1 MEGCSLADARR
12 QGVGPTRAAKRAI
25 DFEGPSAILFESPCV
40 QLVKPKESVSV
51 NTDTCTGCKKCITE
65 IGCPGLGFD
74 QTRKGAKSKDRGQ
87 AFVDASL
94 CNGCGLCVQVCPFK
108 AIELP
113 GNAEERRPMRNVLL
127 TGVGGQGTVLAA
139 KVLAQAA
146 QAKGWQVRTAE
157 TIGMAQRGGS
167 VVSHVRM
174 GDNGEEVIAPLVAK
188 GTADMIIAFEPAEAA
203 RVLPYLAPDGV
214 MVSATTSI
222 QPITAALSTEP
233 YLAEATI
240 ASLDERLNKCAAAP
254 ARFVLVDDESV
265 LSQVGNRK
273 ALNTVLLAFALKT
286 GHLPLSLDDLRDA
299 IRACVKPR
307 FVELNLAAIDL
318 VESKE

>member
-1 MEGCSLADARR
+1 
-12 QGVGPTRAAKRAI
+12 
-25 DFEGPSAILFESPCV
+25 
-40 QLVKPKESVSV
+40 
-51 NTDTCTGCKKCITE
+51 
-65 IGCPGLGFD
+65 
-74 QTRKGAKSKDRGQ
+74 
-87 AFVDASL
+87 
-94 CNGCGLCVQVCPFK
+94 
-108 AIELP
+108 
-113 GNAEERRPMRNVLL
+113 MRNVLL

-203 RVLPYLAPDGV
+203 RVLPYLAPDGL

-240 ASLDERLNKCAAAP
+240 ASLDERLNECAEAS
-254 ARFVLVDDESV
+254 ARFVLVDDEAV

>member
-1 MEGCSLADARR
+1 
-12 QGVGPTRAAKRAI
+12 
-25 DFEGPSAILFESPCV
+25 
-40 QLVKPKESVSV
+40 
-51 NTDTCTGCKKCITE
+51 
-65 IGCPGLGFD
+65 
-74 QTRKGAKSKDRGQ
+74 
-87 AFVDASL
+87 
-94 CNGCGLCVQVCPFK
+94 
-108 AIELP
+108 
-113 GNAEERRPMRNVLL
+113 MRNVLL

-174 GDNGEEVIAPLVAK
+174 GDSGEEVIAPLVAK

-240 ASLDERLNKCAAAP
+240 ASLDDRLNERVAAP
-254 ARFVLVDDESV
+254 ARFVLVDDEAV

-299 IRACVKPR
+299 VRACVKPR

>member
-1 MEGCSLADARR
+1 
-12 QGVGPTRAAKRAI
+12 
-25 DFEGPSAILFESPCV
+25 
-40 QLVKPKESVSV
+40 
-51 NTDTCTGCKKCITE
+51 
-65 IGCPGLGFD
+65 
-74 QTRKGAKSKDRGQ
+74 
-87 AFVDASL
+87 
-94 CNGCGLCVQVCPFK
+94 
-108 AIELP
+108 
-113 GNAEERRPMRNVLL
+113 MRNVLL

-188 GTADMIIAFEPAEAA
+188 GTADMIIAFELAEAA

-240 ASLDERLNKCAAAP
+240 ASLDERLNECAAAP
-254 ARFVLVDDESV
+254 ARFVLVDDEAV

>member
-1 MEGCSLADARR
+1 
-12 QGVGPTRAAKRAI
+12 
-25 DFEGPSAILFESPCV
+25 
-40 QLVKPKESVSV
+40 
-51 NTDTCTGCKKCITE
+51 
-65 IGCPGLGFD
+65 
-74 QTRKGAKSKDRGQ
+74 
-87 AFVDASL
+87 
-94 CNGCGLCVQVCPFK
+94 
-108 AIELP
+108 
-113 GNAEERRPMRNVLL
+113 MRNVLL

-214 MVSATTSI
+214 MVSATTFI

-240 ASLDERLNKCAAAP
+240 ASLRGRLNGCAAAP
-254 ARFVLVDDESV
+254 ARFVLVDDEAV
-265 LSQVGNRK
+265 LSQVENRK

>member
-1 MEGCSLADARR
+1 
-12 QGVGPTRAAKRAI
+12 
-25 DFEGPSAILFESPCV
+25 
-40 QLVKPKESVSV
+40 
-51 NTDTCTGCKKCITE
+51 
-65 IGCPGLGFD
+65 
-74 QTRKGAKSKDRGQ
+74 
-87 AFVDASL
+87 
-94 CNGCGLCVQVCPFK
+94 
-108 AIELP
+108 
-113 GNAEERRPMRNVLL
+113 MRNVLL

-174 GDNGEEVIAPLVAK
+174 SDNGEEVIAPLVAK
-188 GTADMIIAFEPAEAA
+188 GTADMMIAFEPAEAA

-222 QPITAALSTEP
+222 QPITAALSSEP
-233 YLAEATI
+233 YLAETTI
-240 ASLDERLNKCAAAP
+240 ASLDERLNECAAAP
-254 ARFVLVDDESV
+254 ARFVLVDDEAV

-299 IRACVKPR
+299 VRACVKPR
-307 FVELNLAAIDL
+307 FVKLNLAAIDL

>member
-1 MEGCSLADARR
+1 
-12 QGVGPTRAAKRAI
+12 
-25 DFEGPSAILFESPCV
+25 
-40 QLVKPKESVSV
+40 
-51 NTDTCTGCKKCITE
+51 
-65 IGCPGLGFD
+65 
-74 QTRKGAKSKDRGQ
+74 
-87 AFVDASL
+87 
-94 CNGCGLCVQVCPFK
+94 
-108 AIELP
+108 
-113 GNAEERRPMRNVLL
+113 MRNVLL

-174 GDNGEEVIAPLVAK
+174 GDTGEEVIAPLVAK

-222 QPITAALSTEP
+222 QPITAALSSEP
-233 YLAEATI
+233 YLAKATV
-240 ASLDERLNKCAAAP
+240 ASLDERLNVRAGEP
-254 ARFVLVDDESV
+254 ARFVLVDDEAV

>member
-1 MEGCSLADARR
+1 
-12 QGVGPTRAAKRAI
+12 
-25 DFEGPSAILFESPCV
+25 
-40 QLVKPKESVSV
+40 
-51 NTDTCTGCKKCITE
+51 
-65 IGCPGLGFD
+65 
-74 QTRKGAKSKDRGQ
+74 
-87 AFVDASL
+87 
-94 CNGCGLCVQVCPFK
+94 
-108 AIELP
+108 
-113 GNAEERRPMRNVLL
+113 MRNVLL

-203 RVLPYLAPDGV
+203 RVLSYLAPDGV

-240 ASLDERLNKCAAAP
+240 ASLDERINECVAAP
-254 ARFVLVDDESV
+254 ARFVLVDDEAV

-273 ALNTVLLAFALKT
+273 ALNTVLLASALKT

-299 IRACVKPR
+299 VRACVKPR

>member
-1 MEGCSLADARR
+1 
-12 QGVGPTRAAKRAI
+12 
-25 DFEGPSAILFESPCV
+25 
-40 QLVKPKESVSV
+40 
-51 NTDTCTGCKKCITE
+51 
-65 IGCPGLGFD
+65 
-74 QTRKGAKSKDRGQ
+74 
-87 AFVDASL
+87 
-94 CNGCGLCVQVCPFK
+94 
-108 AIELP
+108 
-113 GNAEERRPMRNVLL
+113 MRNVLL

-174 GDNGEEVIAPLVAK
+174 GDDEEEVIAPLVAK

-233 YLAEATI
+233 YLAKATI
-240 ASLDERLNKCAAAP
+240 ASLDERLNVRAGEP
-254 ARFVLVDDESV
+254 ARFVLVDDEAV

>member
-1 MEGCSLADARR
+1 
-12 QGVGPTRAAKRAI
+12 
-25 DFEGPSAILFESPCV
+25 
-40 QLVKPKESVSV
+40 
-51 NTDTCTGCKKCITE
+51 
-65 IGCPGLGFD
+65 
-74 QTRKGAKSKDRGQ
+74 
-87 AFVDASL
+87 
-94 CNGCGLCVQVCPFK
+94 
-108 AIELP
+108 
-113 GNAEERRPMRNVLL
+113 MRNVLL

-188 GTADMIIAFEPAEAA
+188 GTADMVIAFEPAEAA

-240 ASLDERLNKCAAAP
+240 ASLDERLNECAEAS
-254 ARFVLVDDESV
+254 ARFVLVDDEAV

>member
-1 MEGCSLADARR
+1 
-12 QGVGPTRAAKRAI
+12 
-25 DFEGPSAILFESPCV
+25 
-40 QLVKPKESVSV
+40 
-51 NTDTCTGCKKCITE
+51 
-65 IGCPGLGFD
+65 
-74 QTRKGAKSKDRGQ
+74 
-87 AFVDASL
+87 
-94 CNGCGLCVQVCPFK
+94 
-108 AIELP
+108 
-113 GNAEERRPMRNVLL
+113 MRNVLL

-222 QPITAALSTEP
+222 QSITAALSTEP

-240 ASLDERLNKCAAAP
+240 ASLDERLNGSVEAP
-254 ARFVLVDDESV
+254 ARFVLVDDEAV

-299 IRACVKPR
+299 VRACVKPR

>member
-1 MEGCSLADARR
+1 
-12 QGVGPTRAAKRAI
+12 
-25 DFEGPSAILFESPCV
+25 
-40 QLVKPKESVSV
+40 
-51 NTDTCTGCKKCITE
+51 
-65 IGCPGLGFD
+65 
-74 QTRKGAKSKDRGQ
+74 
-87 AFVDASL
+87 
-94 CNGCGLCVQVCPFK
+94 
-108 AIELP
+108 
-113 GNAEERRPMRNVLL
+113 MRNVLL

-174 GDNGEEVIAPLVAK
+174 GNNGEEVIAPLVAK

-240 ASLDERLNKCAAAP
+240 ASLRGRLNGSAEAP
-254 ARFVLVDDESV
+254 ARFVLVDDEAV

-299 IRACVKPR
+299 VRACVKPR

>member
-1 MEGCSLADARR
+1 
-12 QGVGPTRAAKRAI
+12 
-25 DFEGPSAILFESPCV
+25 
-40 QLVKPKESVSV
+40 
-51 NTDTCTGCKKCITE
+51 
-65 IGCPGLGFD
+65 
-74 QTRKGAKSKDRGQ
+74 
-87 AFVDASL
+87 
-94 CNGCGLCVQVCPFK
+94 
-108 AIELP
+108 
-113 GNAEERRPMRNVLL
+113 MRNVLL
-127 TGVGGQGTVLAA
+127 TGIGGQGTVLAA

-240 ASLDERLNKCAAAP
+240 ASLRGRLNGCAAAP
-254 ARFVLVDDESV
+254 ARFVLVDDEAV
-265 LSQVGNRK
+265 LSQVENRK

>member
-1 MEGCSLADARR
+1 
-12 QGVGPTRAAKRAI
+12 
-25 DFEGPSAILFESPCV
+25 
-40 QLVKPKESVSV
+40 
-51 NTDTCTGCKKCITE
+51 
-65 IGCPGLGFD
+65 
-74 QTRKGAKSKDRGQ
+74 
-87 AFVDASL
+87 
-94 CNGCGLCVQVCPFK
+94 
-108 AIELP
+108 
-113 GNAEERRPMRNVLL
+113 MRNVLL

-222 QPITAALSTEP
+222 QPITAALSSEP
-233 YLAEATI
+233 YLAETTV
-240 ASLDERLNKCAAAP
+240 ASLEKRLNGSAEAF
-254 ARFVLVDDESV
+254 ARFVLVDDEAV

-273 ALNTVLLAFALKT
+273 ALNTVLLASALKT

>member
-1 MEGCSLADARR
+1 
-12 QGVGPTRAAKRAI
+12 
-25 DFEGPSAILFESPCV
+25 
-40 QLVKPKESVSV
+40 
-51 NTDTCTGCKKCITE
+51 
-65 IGCPGLGFD
+65 
-74 QTRKGAKSKDRGQ
+74 
-87 AFVDASL
+87 
-94 CNGCGLCVQVCPFK
+94 
-108 AIELP
+108 
-113 GNAEERRPMRNVLL
+113 MRNVLL

-240 ASLDERLNKCAAAP
+240 ASLRGRLNGCAAAP
-254 ARFVLVDDESV
+254 ARFVLVDDEAV

-299 IRACVKPR
+299 VRACVKPR